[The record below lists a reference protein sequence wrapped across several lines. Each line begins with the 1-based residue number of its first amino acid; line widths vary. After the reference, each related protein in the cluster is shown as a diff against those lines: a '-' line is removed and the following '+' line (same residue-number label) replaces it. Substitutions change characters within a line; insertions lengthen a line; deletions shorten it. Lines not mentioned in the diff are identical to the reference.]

1 MPVMSTD
8 EAEGAQALFCF
19 IADTLGSK
27 KTKQEFKHYLS
38 KVKAAPEFFDTHERL
53 IKQAFST
60 NAVKTKVSKE
70 KIVKYIAENND
81 WFLSS
86 LSTAQTIINKI
97 DDISSSFSHI
107 KKPGWQNLFYR
118 HGDDEV
124 MGVMNDLYNSANAQS
139 AKQDGQEFFGNINK
153 WTPADIYFAS
163 DKARTFF
170 KKLSLEEQTR
180 KNNLTFAVL
189 NQHIANMIDSGD
201 LLPLSLKKV
210 VKDIKIKKVNFSRS
224 VEEKLLASTVCTGV
238 QKWDPMNGTF
248 KYNAKNKKF
257 SLSNYSGGR
266 DIYIT
271 LKSNNAKGRIQIRH
285 TPAGKGRP
293 SKGVKVILSYVGSS
307 ASGGQL
313 VGIPLLS
320 KIIGQV
326 DPAFARK
333 LTLSF
338 KESYPKFEKT
348 ANRYLESGGKELYK
362 FKSGTKEKKQY
373 NADMGALSGLI
384 VMNTMRTLIDNYFKS
399 PKEKQHNVVRAIFA
413 YTASRTINS
422 SPFVIA
428 KD

>member
-1 MPVMSTD
+1 MSTD

-271 LKSNNAKGRIQIRH
+271 LESGNAKGRIQIRH

>member
-27 KTKQEFKHYLS
+27 ETNREFKHYLN
-38 KVKAAPEFFDTHERL
+38 KVKAAPEFFETHKKL
-53 IKQAFST
+53 IDLAFSS
-60 NAVKTKVSKE
+60 NAVKTLRNKE
-70 KIVKYIAENND
+70 TIVDYIKENND

-86 LSTAQTIINKI
+86 LSTAQFIINEI
-97 DDISSSFSHI
+97 DDISSNFSHI
-107 KKPGWQNLFYR
+107 KKPGWQDLFYR

-124 MGVMNDLYNSANAQS
+124 MGVMNDLYKSANAQS
-139 AKQDGQEFFGNINK
+139 AKQDGQTFFGNINK

-271 LKSNNAKGRIQIRH
+271 LESGNAKGRIQIRH

>member
-38 KVKAAPEFFDTHERL
+38 KVKAAPEFFDTHEQL

-271 LKSNNAKGRIQIRH
+271 LESGNAKGRIQIRH

>member
-1 MPVMSTD
+1 MADDTE
-8 EAEGAQALFCF
+8 EAEVLKHLFCS

-248 KYNAKNKKF
+248 KYNAKNK
-257 SLSNYSGGR
+257 
-266 DIYIT
+266 IYIQV
-271 LKSNNAKGRIQIRH
+271 LN
-285 TPAGKGRP
+285 
-293 SKGVKVILSYVGSS
+293 
-307 ASGGQL
+307 
-313 VGIPLLS
+313 
-320 KIIGQV
+320 KI
-326 DPAFARK
+326 D
-333 LTLSF
+333 
-338 KESYPKFEKT
+338 
-348 ANRYLESGGKELYK
+348 RYLYYFRVGQRKRK
-362 FKSGTKEKKQY
+362 
-373 NADMGALSGLI
+373 
-384 VMNTMRTLIDNYFKS
+384 NTN
-399 PKEKQHNVVRAIFA
+399 
-413 YTASRTINS
+413 
-422 SPFVIA
+422 
-428 KD
+428 

>member
-1 MPVMSTD
+1 MAITYTD

-27 KTKQEFKHYLS
+27 KTNQEFKHYLS
-38 KVKAAPEFFDTHERL
+38 KVKTAPEFFDTHERL
-53 IKQAFST
+53 IDRAFSS
-60 NAVKTKVSKE
+60 NAVKTKLPKE
-70 KIVKYIAENND
+70 KLVKYIAENND

-86 LSTAQTIINKI
+86 LSIAQTIINEI
-97 DDISSSFSHI
+97 DDISSNFSQI
-107 KKPGWQNLFYR
+107 KKPGWQDLFYR

-124 MGVMNDLYNSANAQS
+124 MGVMSDLYKSANAQS

-163 DKARTFF
+163 DNARTFF
-170 KKLSLEEQTR
+170 KKLSLEQQTQ

-189 NQHIANMIDSGD
+189 NQHIADMISSGD

-210 VKDIKIKKVNFSRS
+210 VKNIIIKKVNFSRS
-224 VEEKLLASTVCTGV
+224 AEEKLLASTVCTGV
-238 QKWDPMNGTF
+238 QKWDPMKGTF

-271 LKSNNAKGRIQIRH
+271 LKSGNAKGRIQIRH

-293 SKGVKVILSYVGSS
+293 SKGVKVILSHVGSS

-320 KIIGQV
+320 KIISQV
-326 DPAFARK
+326 DPTFATQ
-333 LTLSF
+333 LLSSF
-338 KESYPKFEKT
+338 QRSYPEFEKT

-373 NADMGALSGLI
+373 SADMGALSGLI
-384 VMNTMRTLIDNYFKS
+384 VMNDMRKLIDDYFKN
-399 PKEKQHNVVRAIFA
+399 PKEKQHNAVRAIFA

-422 SPFVIA
+422 SPFVIS

>member
-1 MPVMSTD
+1 
-8 EAEGAQALFCF
+8 
-19 IADTLGSK
+19 
-27 KTKQEFKHYLS
+27 
-38 KVKAAPEFFDTHERL
+38 
-53 IKQAFST
+53 
-60 NAVKTKVSKE
+60 
-70 KIVKYIAENND
+70 
-81 WFLSS
+81 
-86 LSTAQTIINKI
+86 
-97 DDISSSFSHI
+97 
-107 KKPGWQNLFYR
+107 
-118 HGDDEV
+118 
-124 MGVMNDLYNSANAQS
+124 
-139 AKQDGQEFFGNINK
+139 
-153 WTPADIYFAS
+153 
-163 DKARTFF
+163 
-170 KKLSLEEQTR
+170 
-180 KNNLTFAVL
+180 
-189 NQHIANMIDSGD
+189 MI
-201 LLPLSLKKV
+201 
-210 VKDIKIKKVNFSRS
+210 
-224 VEEKLLASTVCTGV
+224 
-238 QKWDPMNGTF
+238 
-248 KYNAKNKKF
+248 
-257 SLSNYSGGR
+257 

-271 LKSNNAKGRIQIRH
+271 LESGNAKGRIQIRH

>member
-53 IKQAFST
+53 IDRAFSS
-60 NAVKTKVSKE
+60 NAVKTKLPKE
-70 KIVKYIAENND
+70 KLVKYIAENND

-86 LSTAQTIINKI
+86 LTTAQTIINEI
-97 DDISSSFSHI
+97 DDISSNFSHI
-107 KKPGWQNLFYR
+107 KNPGWQDLFYR

-124 MGVMNDLYNSANAQS
+124 MGVMIDLYNSANAQS

-271 LKSNNAKGRIQIRH
+271 LESGNAKGRIQIRH

>member
-1 MPVMSTD
+1 MSTD

-189 NQHIANMIDSGD
+189 NQHIANMISSGD

-210 VKDIKIKKVNFSRS
+210 VKDIQIKKVNFSRS
-224 VEEKLLASTVCTGV
+224 AEEKLLASTVCTGV

-271 LKSNNAKGRIQIRH
+271 LESGNAKGRIQIRH